1 MKTKLIALA
10 IFAATATT
18 VALYP
23 AYQSIGAI
31 NAPPD
36 DPSRLNLPPVD
47 PATNERPVVEV
58 VFVLDTTGSMAGL
71 IQAAKDKIWSIASTL
86 ASAQPAPEIR
96 MGLVAYRDRGDAY
109 LTKVVELSSDLDSMH
124 AKLMDLQAGGGG
136 DGPESVNQALHD
148 AVHKV
153 AWSPDPKAYKVVF
166 LVGDAPPHM
175 DYQDDVKYPE
185 TIALARQKGIAV
197 NTVQC
202 GQIASTT
209 QEWQRIAQL
218 GDGRYFRVDQGG
230 SAVAIATPYD
240 KKLADLSAKLDAT
253 RLYYGSAEEKAE
265 QARRL
270 AATDKLH
277 AESSVASRARRATFN
292 ASPAGKANF
301 VGEKELVDDVVS
313 GRVELSTL
321 DKSALPAPLQ
331 ALAPAEQKAA
341 IEEQAGRRKELSAEV
356 KALAAQRDEYLK
368 RQVAERGGAKDSLDD
383 KIYGA
388 VREQAAAKGLK
399 YEADAPAY

>member
-23 AYQSIGAI
+23 AYQSIGAVRP
-31 NAPPD
+31 PPD
-36 DPSRLNLPPVD
+36 DPSRVSLPPVD
-47 PATNERPVVEV
+47 PSTNERPVVEV

-109 LTKVVELSSDLDSMH
+109 VTQVVDLSSDLDSMQ
-124 AKLMDLQAGGGG
+124 ARLMQFQAGGGG

-148 AVHKV
+148 AVHGI
-153 AWSPDPKAYKVVF
+153 AWSTDPRTYKVIF

-175 DYQDDVKYPE
+175 DYQDDAKYPE
-185 TIALARQKGIAV
+185 TVALARQKGIAV
-197 NTVQC
+197 NAVQC
-202 GQIASTT
+202 GQLAATT
-209 QEWQRIAQL
+209 SAWQRIAQL
-218 GDGRYFRVDQGG
+218 GDGRYFRVDQNGG
-230 SAVAIATPYD
+230 AVAIATPYD
-240 KKLADLSAKLDAT
+240 EKLAEVSAKLDAT

-265 QARRL
+265 KARKL

-301 VGEKELVDDVVS
+301 VGENELVDDVAS
-313 GRVELSTL
+313 GRVDLGAL
-321 DKSALPAPLQ
+321 DKAALPAPLQ

-341 IEEQAGRRKELSAEV
+341 VEEQAKRRKELSAEV
-356 KALAAQRDEYLK
+356 EALAAQRDEYLK

>member
-23 AYQSIGAI
+23 AYQGVGAI
-31 NAPPD
+31 TAPPD
-36 DPSRLNLPPVD
+36 DPSHVALPPVD
-47 PATNERPVVEV
+47 PSANERPVVEV
-58 VFVLDTTGSMAGL
+58 AFVLDTTGSMAGL
-71 IQAAKDKIWSIASTL
+71 LQAAKDKIWSIASTL
-86 ASAQPAPEIR
+86 ASAQPAPQIR

-109 LTKVVELSSDLDSMH
+109 VTQVVELSSDLDSMQ
-124 AKLMDLQAGGGG
+124 ARLMELQAGGGG

-148 AVHKV
+148 ALHGIG
-153 AWSPDPKAYKVVF
+153 WSHDPKAYKVIF

-185 TIALARQKGIAV
+185 TIALARQRGIAV

-202 GQIASTT
+202 GQIAATT
-209 QEWQRIAQL
+209 REWQRIAQL
-218 GDGRYFRVDQGG
+218 GDGKYFRVDQNGG
-230 SAVAIATPYD
+230 AVAIATPYD
-240 KKLADLSAKLDAT
+240 RKLAELSAKLDAT

-270 AATDKLH
+270 AATDKVH

-292 ASPAGKANF
+292 ASPAGKVNF
-301 VGEKELVDDVVS
+301 VGEKELVEDVVS
-313 GRVELSTL
+313 GRVDLTTL
-321 DKSALPAPLQ
+321 DKAALPAPLQ

-341 IEEQAGRRKELSAEV
+341 IEEQAERRKALSAEV
-356 KALAAQRDEYLK
+356 QSLAAHRDEYLK